1 MSFQIFPIFVVFSV
15 VILLC
20 NIPDSFGHGL
30 GTETMPPEMIDG
42 TQTTLEVASTTNLDT
57 GVRQIMISLFETQST
72 GVINDVSF
80 EVELIKNEKIL
91 FKNNF
96 ERDGGVLI
104 MNFVPSED
112 SEVQILNQETIAS
125 FLGLASDQ
133 FNLQGKVFED
143 GGLYRFNVK
152 ILTVNNYDNVLSEP
166 VDYNLGISIPETTY
180 YQIDDKNFGIQELGI
195 ITYFDQINEF
205 NYEQSTRQIEFSF
218 PFDWSQKTID
228 QTTVIHEEVIIPK
241 TFGDL
246 LASSFTVS
254 LNGVTLPETAIN
266 IDDFSGEKR
275 TIHLVITQSEIQ
287 EIFSKNNFETDEVT
301 IKIEPAKDDHA
312 LSGVTE
318 NGQFKIKL
326 WWEDEIRSNA
336 NVRLGFDVLD
346 TFLKDRPISVPYE
359 LNLFY
364 DQKEV
369 LKKNGVST
377 GSKTQSDSLEFFIP
391 ADMYGILIA
400 KFENLGGNKLAN
412 VEFPLVVN
420 RIDSAEVKIPAWIKN
435 NAGWWAD
442 GQIPDSTFVQGI
454 QFLIKEGIIIIEQER
469 TGVESLDL
477 TISSP
482 PKFEKYFGKY
492 VDVFGVPIYATS
504 QVTDDKVLHA
514 ANVLAQYLDNDADG
528 TPDNPLVVEKLK
540 KTNSAIPLFVNE
552 WEDETSKIWDDFSYV
567 ELYCWTALYADETNP
582 RYGFDAALEEI
593 LHMITQCGYANAY
606 PQVFGENPS
615 SQIAEIMD
623 NARGGFFD
631 GVPNSYPRDAWYT
644 YDDYTCDYSCMI
656 TEYFYWTMTSILGA
670 QEDRS
675 GEISRE
681 WELHTKELVM
691 EKDPGIYALLTDP
704 QYKLPTV
711 LPDGNY
717 QG

>member
-301 IKIEPAKDDHA
+301 IKIEPAKDDHT

-391 ADMYGILIA
+391 ADMSGILIV

-454 QFLIKEGIIIIEQER
+454 QFLIKEGIIVIPPTVQEANS
-469 TGVESLDL
+469 ES
-477 TISSP
+477 
-482 PKFEKYFGKY
+482 
-492 VDVFGVPIYATS
+492 TS
-504 QVTDDKVLHA
+504 IPAWIKNNA
-514 ANVLAQYLDNDADG
+514 GWWADG
-528 TPDNPLVVEKLK
+528 QIPDS
-540 KTNSAIPLFVNE
+540 TFVQG
-552 WEDETSKIWDDFSYV
+552 IQF
-567 ELYCWTALYADETNP
+567 L
-582 RYGFDAALEEI
+582 I
-593 LHMITQCGYANAY
+593 
-606 PQVFGENPS
+606 
-615 SQIAEIMD
+615 
-623 NARGGFFD
+623 
-631 GVPNSYPRDAWYT
+631 
-644 YDDYTCDYSCMI
+644 
-656 TEYFYWTMTSILGA
+656 
-670 QEDRS
+670 
-675 GEISRE
+675 
-681 WELHTKELVM
+681 KE
-691 EKDPGIYALLTDP
+691 GIIVI
-704 QYKLPTV
+704 K
-711 LPDGNY
+711 
-717 QG
+717 